1 MMKKELAISA
11 GQHQNR
17 MAFMFVLPSLIF
29 FAVFTLIPIIAGF
42 IFSFSDYGGFQLQ
55 FHFLGLKNF
64 LKLFRDNYF
73 QISILNNLYY
83 TAVFVPLTIFLALL
97 AALAV
102 DSVKY
107 CKKFLHMAFYFPQVA
122 SMVSISMIWCILFHP
137 SLGPINALLRFISI
151 QNPPEW
157 LLSPRWAMPAIII
170 VSVWKNFG
178 YYMIML
184 LAGLQGIPEYLYE
197 SATLDG
203 AGRWS
208 KFKYITLPVLSPTL
222 FIVTILNI
230 IYSFQVF
237 DLVKVMTDG
246 GPGRATNV
254 LVYRIYQ
261 EAFENCNVG
270 YASSMAVVLFLII
283 FTITLIQ
290 FKFEKKWVNYS

>member
-1 MMKKELAISA
+1 MMKKEFAIPTE
-11 GQHQNR
+11 QHQNIT
-17 MAFMFVLPSLIF
+17 AFMFILPSLVF
-29 FAVFTLIPIIAGF
+29 FTVFTLIPIIVGF
-42 IFSFSDYGGFQLQ
+42 IFSFTDYGGFQLR

-64 LKLFRDNYF
+64 LKLFHDDYF
-73 QISILNNLYY
+73 KISILNNIYY
-83 TAVFVPLTIFLALL
+83 SITFVPLTIILSLL

-102 DSVKY
+102 DGVKY
-107 CKKFLHMAFYFPQVA
+107 FKKFLHMAFYFPQVA

-137 SLGPINALLRFISI
+137 SLGPVNSFIKLLGI

-170 VSVWKNFG
+170 VSIWKNFG

-203 AGRWS
+203 AGRWN
-208 KFKYITLPVLSPTL
+208 KFRYITLPTLSPTL

-270 YASSMAVVLFLII
+270 YASSMAVILFLII

-290 FKFEKKWVNYS
+290 FKFEKKWVNY